1 MHTGTDQAR
10 EPQTAY
16 YRLPIKFHKWNSP
29 SFPDCIG
36 NCSLA
41 ISDATTIF
49 LALLGSCST
58 TPTPFHRHFYLYIY
72 GKCKNFHLFLFSFVC
87 THFCSF
93 QIYETLIIQNN
104 KKNINLH
111 TIFSKIPQIFLDFL
125 DSMNFR
131 VSGNPKLHEKSQQ
144 NAVRHKQKPAT
155 IVARW
160 EQKPLLTSCTTFTV
174 ADAAA
179 KWQVGD
185 QGWPEVSSLWQFGRT
200 VLEDDDDACWLSAMN
215 SSNAAAVSESIIS
228 SPAQYSVLR
237 TT

>member
-16 YRLPIKFHKWNSP
+16 YRLPTKFHKWNSP

-41 ISDATTIF
+41 ISDVTTIF

-104 KKNINLH
+104 KKKTLIYTRSSAKFPRFSWTSSIPWISGSVGTPNYTRKANKTLSVINKNRQRSLH
-111 TIFSKIPQIFLDFL
+111 DESK
-125 DSMNFR
+125 N
-131 VSGNPKLHEKSQQ
+131 H
-144 NAVRHKQKPAT
+144 
-155 IVARW
+155 
-160 EQKPLLTSCTTFTV
+160 
-174 ADAAA
+174 
-179 KWQVGD
+179 
-185 QGWPEVSSLWQFGRT
+185 
-200 VLEDDDDACWLSAMN
+200 
-215 SSNAAAVSESIIS
+215 
-228 SPAQYSVLR
+228 Y
-237 TT
+237 

>member
-125 DSMNFR
+125 VGTPNYTRKANKTLSVINKNR
-131 VSGNPKLHEKSQQ
+131 QRSLH
-144 NAVRHKQKPAT
+144 
-155 IVARW
+155 
-160 EQKPLLTSCTTFTV
+160 
-174 ADAAA
+174 D
-179 KWQVGD
+179 
-185 QGWPEVSSLWQFGRT
+185 
-200 VLEDDDDACWLSAMN
+200 
-215 SSNAAAVSESIIS
+215 ESKNH
-228 SPAQYSVLR
+228 Y
-237 TT
+237 